1 MSSIIIVRVFVYLQ
15 LVEQGVIVTQMKSKR
30 LVLFIVFALI
40 ITACG
45 GGSEDSVDEVVA
57 DEPAETLDAPATTA
71 AAPEPEEPAAKVC
84 LVLDIGGLGEQ
95 GFNDM
100 AYDGYQKALADFNV
114 EGTFLEPDEG
124 GENRGELLDLCAADG
139 NDLVIGNGFLFA
151 GAITETAA
159 NYPDVNFAITDETF
173 VEGENIRSMVFA
185 EEQGSYLVG
194 VAAALQTESGIVGFV
209 GGVDIP
215 LIHAFEAG
223 FIQGVKSVDPDI
235 TIISKYASVPPDFS
249 GFNDPVKGKEIALA
263 MYEEGADVVYHAAGG
278 TGIGVCQA
286 TAEHSSASGEK
297 DWCIGVDTDQ
307 ITTIGSAFP
316 ETKEYFLSSMLKQVD
331 VAVYN
336 AIKDTVNGEFGSG
349 SDGGPNVIREN
360 LASGGIDIS
369 YTGGYI
375 DGIKDSIEAAREEI
389 ISGAVTVSR
398 ERP

>member
-1 MSSIIIVRVFVYLQ
+1 
-15 LVEQGVIVTQMKSKR
+15 MKSKR

-84 LVLDIGGLGEQ
+84 LVLDIGGLGDQ

-185 EEQGSYLVG
+185 E
-194 VAAALQTESGIVGFV
+194 
-209 GGVDIP
+209 D
-215 LIHAFEAG
+215 
-223 FIQGVKSVDPDI
+223 
-235 TIISKYASVPPDFS
+235 
-249 GFNDPVKGKEIALA
+249 
-263 MYEEGADVVYHAAGG
+263 
-278 TGIGVCQA
+278 
-286 TAEHSSASGEK
+286 
-297 DWCIGVDTDQ
+297 
-307 ITTIGSAFP
+307 
-316 ETKEYFLSSMLKQVD
+316 
-331 VAVYN
+331 
-336 AIKDTVNGEFGSG
+336 
-349 SDGGPNVIREN
+349 
-360 LASGGIDIS
+360 
-369 YTGGYI
+369 
-375 DGIKDSIEAAREEI
+375 
-389 ISGAVTVSR
+389 
-398 ERP
+398 

>member
-1 MSSIIIVRVFVYLQ
+1 
-15 LVEQGVIVTQMKSKR
+15 MKSKR

-84 LVLDIGGLGEQ
+84 LVLDIGGLGDQ

-223 FIQGVKSVDPDI
+223 FIQGVKSVDPNI

-316 ETKEYFLSSMLKQVD
+316 ETKEYFLSSMMKQVD
-331 VAVYN
+331 VSVYN

-375 DGIKDSIEAAREEI
+375 DGIKDSVEAAREEI

>member
-1 MSSIIIVRVFVYLQ
+1 M
-15 LVEQGVIVTQMKSKR
+15 TQMKSKR

-84 LVLDIGGLGEQ
+84 LVLDIGGLGDQ

-223 FIQGVKSVDPDI
+223 FIQGVKSVDPNI

>member
-1 MSSIIIVRVFVYLQ
+1 
-15 LVEQGVIVTQMKSKR
+15 MKSKW
-30 LVLFIVFALI
+30 LVLFMVLGLI
-40 ITACG
+40 LTACG
-45 GGSEDSVDEVVA
+45 GSSEDTAEEVVA
-57 DEPAETLDAPATTA
+57 EEEPAESLDAPATTA
-71 AAPEPEEPAAKVC
+71 AAAEPVEPAAKVC
-84 LVLDIGGLGEQ
+84 LVLDIGGLGDQ

-100 AYDGYQKALADFNV
+100 AYDGYNKALADFNV

-151 GAITETAA
+151 GAITEAAA
-159 NYPDVNFAITDETF
+159 NHPDVNFAITDETF
-173 VEGENIRSMVFA
+173 VQGENIRSMVFA

-194 VAAALQTESGIVGFV
+194 MAAALKTTSNVVGFV

-223 FIQGVKSVDPDI
+223 FIQGVRSINPDI

-263 MYEEGADVVYHAAGG
+263 MYEEGADIVYHAAGG

-286 TAEHSSASGEK
+286 TAEVSAGGEK
-297 DWCIGVDTDQ
+297 VWCIGVDTDQ

-316 ETKEYFLSSMLKQVD
+316 ETQEYFLSSMIKQVD

-336 AIKDTVNGEFGSG
+336 AIKDVVNGDFGSG
-349 SDGGPNVIREN
+349 SDGGPAVIREN

-369 YTGGYI
+369 YTGGYM
-375 DGIKDSIEAAREEI
+375 DDIKDSIEAARADI

>member
-1 MSSIIIVRVFVYLQ
+1 
-15 LVEQGVIVTQMKSKR
+15 MKSKR

-40 ITACG
+40 LTACG

-84 LVLDIGGLGEQ
+84 LVLDIGGLGDQ

-223 FIQGVKSVDPDI
+223 FLQGVKSVDPNI

>member
-84 LVLDIGGLGEQ
+84 LVLDIGGLGDQ

-223 FIQGVKSVDPDI
+223 FIQGVKSVDPNI

>member
-1 MSSIIIVRVFVYLQ
+1 
-15 LVEQGVIVTQMKSKR
+15 MKSKR

-84 LVLDIGGLGEQ
+84 LVLDIGGLGDQ

-223 FIQGVKSVDPDI
+223 FIQGVKSVDPNI

-286 TAEHSSASGEK
+286 TAEHSSESGEK

>member
-1 MSSIIIVRVFVYLQ
+1 
-15 LVEQGVIVTQMKSKR
+15 MKSKR

-57 DEPAETLDAPATTA
+57 DEPVETLDAPATTA

-84 LVLDIGGLGEQ
+84 LVLDIGGLGDQ

-194 VAAALQTESGIVGFV
+194 VAAALQTETGIVGFV

-223 FIQGVKSVDPDI
+223 FLQGVKSVDPNI

>member
-1 MSSIIIVRVFVYLQ
+1 LSSIIIVRVFVYLQ

-40 ITACG
+40 LTACG

-84 LVLDIGGLGEQ
+84 LVLDIGGLGDQ

-194 VAAALQTESGIVGFV
+194 VAAALQTETGIVGFV

-223 FIQGVKSVDPDI
+223 FLQGVKSVDPNI

>member
-1 MSSIIIVRVFVYLQ
+1 
-15 LVEQGVIVTQMKSKR
+15 MKSKR

-84 LVLDIGGLGEQ
+84 LVLDIGGLGDQ

>member
-1 MSSIIIVRVFVYLQ
+1 
-15 LVEQGVIVTQMKSKR
+15 MKSKR

-57 DEPAETLDAPATTA
+57 EEPAETLDAPATTA

-84 LVLDIGGLGEQ
+84 LVLDIGGLGDQ

-194 VAAALQTESGIVGFV
+194 VAAALQTESGVVGFV

-223 FIQGVKSVDPDI
+223 FIQGVKSVDPNI

-263 MYEEGADVVYHAAGG
+263 MYEEGADIVYAAAGG

-286 TAEHSSASGEK
+286 TAEHSSESGEK

-316 ETKEYFLSSMLKQVD
+316 ETKEYFLSSMMKQVD

-349 SDGGPNVIREN
+349 SDGGPNVFREN

-375 DGIKDSIEAAREEI
+375 DGIKDSVEAAREEI

>member
-1 MSSIIIVRVFVYLQ
+1 
-15 LVEQGVIVTQMKSKR
+15 MKSKR

-84 LVLDIGGLGEQ
+84 LVLDIGGLGDQ

-223 FIQGVKSVDPDI
+223 FIQGVKSVDPNI

-389 ISGAVTVSR
+389 LSGAVTVSR

>member
-1 MSSIIIVRVFVYLQ
+1 
-15 LVEQGVIVTQMKSKR
+15 MKSKR

-40 ITACG
+40 LTACG

-57 DEPAETLDAPATTA
+57 DEPVETLDAPATTA

-84 LVLDIGGLGEQ
+84 LVLDIGGLGDQ

-194 VAAALQTESGIVGFV
+194 VAAALQTETGIVGFV

-223 FIQGVKSVDPDI
+223 FLQGVKSVDPNI

>member
-1 MSSIIIVRVFVYLQ
+1 
-15 LVEQGVIVTQMKSKR
+15 MKSKR

-57 DEPAETLDAPATTA
+57 EEPAETLEAPATTA

-84 LVLDIGGLGEQ
+84 LVLDIGGLGDQ

-194 VAAALQTESGIVGFV
+194 VAAALQTESGVVGFV

-223 FIQGVKSVDPDI
+223 FIQGVKSVDPNI

-263 MYEEGADVVYHAAGG
+263 MYEEGADIVYAAAGG

-286 TAEHSSASGEK
+286 TAEHSSASGDK

-316 ETKEYFLSSMLKQVD
+316 ETKEYFLSSMMKQVD

-349 SDGGPNVIREN
+349 SDGGPNVFREN
-360 LASGGIDIS
+360 LSSGGIDIS

-375 DGIKDSIEAAREEI
+375 DDIKDSIEAAREEI

-398 ERP
+398 ERPQ

>member
-1 MSSIIIVRVFVYLQ
+1 M
-15 LVEQGVIVTQMKSKR
+15 TQMKSKR

-84 LVLDIGGLGEQ
+84 LVLDIGGLGDQ

>member
-1 MSSIIIVRVFVYLQ
+1 
-15 LVEQGVIVTQMKSKR
+15 MKSKR

-84 LVLDIGGLGEQ
+84 LVLDIGGLGDQ

-389 ISGAVTVSR
+389 ISGAVTVTR
-398 ERP
+398 ERPQ

>member
-1 MSSIIIVRVFVYLQ
+1 
-15 LVEQGVIVTQMKSKR
+15 MKSKR

-84 LVLDIGGLGEQ
+84 LVLDIGGLGDQ

-223 FIQGVKSVDPDI
+223 FIQGVKSVDPNI

-349 SDGGPNVIREN
+349 SDGGTNVIREN

>member
-40 ITACG
+40 LTACG

-57 DEPAETLDAPATTA
+57 DEPVETLDAPATTA

-84 LVLDIGGLGEQ
+84 LVLDIGGLGDQ

-194 VAAALQTESGIVGFV
+194 VAAALQTETGIVGFV

-223 FIQGVKSVDPDI
+223 FLQGVKSVDPNI

>member
-1 MSSIIIVRVFVYLQ
+1 
-15 LVEQGVIVTQMKSKR
+15 MKSKR

-84 LVLDIGGLGEQ
+84 LVLDIGGLGDQ

-223 FIQGVKSVDPDI
+223 FIQGVKSVDPNI

>member
-1 MSSIIIVRVFVYLQ
+1 
-15 LVEQGVIVTQMKSKR
+15 MKSKR

-84 LVLDIGGLGEQ
+84 LVLDIGGLGDQ

-223 FIQGVKSVDPDI
+223 FIQGVKSVDPNI

-398 ERP
+398 ERPQ

>member
-1 MSSIIIVRVFVYLQ
+1 
-15 LVEQGVIVTQMKSKR
+15 MKSKR

-84 LVLDIGGLGEQ
+84 LVLDIGGLGDQ

-173 VEGENIRSMVFA
+173 VQGENIRSMVFA

-223 FIQGVKSVDPDI
+223 FIQGVKSVDPNI

>member
-1 MSSIIIVRVFVYLQ
+1 
-15 LVEQGVIVTQMKSKR
+15 VTQMKSKR

-40 ITACG
+40 LTACG

-57 DEPAETLDAPATTA
+57 DEPVETLDAPATTA

-84 LVLDIGGLGEQ
+84 LVLDIGGLGDQ

-194 VAAALQTESGIVGFV
+194 VAAALQTETGIVGFV

-223 FIQGVKSVDPDI
+223 FLQGVKSVDPNI

>member
-1 MSSIIIVRVFVYLQ
+1 
-15 LVEQGVIVTQMKSKR
+15 VTQMKSKR

-84 LVLDIGGLGEQ
+84 LVLDIGGLGDQ

-223 FIQGVKSVDPDI
+223 FIQGVKSVDPNI

>member
-1 MSSIIIVRVFVYLQ
+1 
-15 LVEQGVIVTQMKSKR
+15 MKSKR

-84 LVLDIGGLGEQ
+84 LVLDIGGLGDQ

-398 ERP
+398 ERPQ

>member
-84 LVLDIGGLGEQ
+84 LVLDIGGLGDQ